1 MVGGRDPNG
10 DIVKGASPSRFAGTA
25 GLALLAVLWGTM
37 VPTISHLLKTYD
49 PFFLAA
55 LRYLGGGPALLPA
68 LWLIGRRHAR
78 GRAAVRVSTWRI
90 GLLGVVGIGGYAGL
104 YTLGVAHSNAVTA
117 AILSAASPAV
127 ATVTDRLIFGR
138 RLDRRMFPGLAL
150 AMCGC
155 VLATVD
161 FTRAGSPFDLRGGEI
176 LILAAFVCWSWY
188 STAAQR
194 WLEGWSQLRISG
206 VTMTV
211 GGVGLTVV
219 YLIAAGAGAATF
231 PPPAP
236 TTPSDWLI
244 LLWLVLVLVAFGVL
258 LWNFGVKRS
267 GVVTASLYLNLTPI
281 VAIMILA
288 LGGTAPNLQ
297 QVMGGGMVV
306 LGILWAELAT
316 MRRPVPAPAGIDE
329 APGL

>member
-1 MVGGRDPNG
+1 MSAA
-10 DIVKGASPSRFAGTA
+10 GASGDGSRLAGTA
-25 GLALLAVLWGTM
+25 GLVLLAMLWGTM
-37 VPTISHLLKTYD
+37 VPTITHLLQTWD
-49 PFFLAA
+49 PLFLAA

-68 LWLIGRRHAR
+68 LWILGRGAGSAKHVPA
-78 GRAAVRVSTWRI
+78 WRI
-90 GLLGVVGIGGYAGL
+90 ALLGTVGIGGYAGL
-104 YTLGVAHSNAVTA
+104 YTLGVAHSNPVTA

-127 ATVTDRLIFGR
+127 ATVTDRVIFGR
-138 RLDRRMFPGLAL
+138 KLDRRMVPGLVL
-150 AMCGC
+150 AMSGC

-161 FTRAGSPFDLRGGEI
+161 VTRAGSPFDLRGGEI
-176 LILAAFVCWSWY
+176 LILTAFACWSWY

-211 GGVGLTVV
+211 GGIALTIV
-219 YLIAAGAGAATF
+219 YLVLAAFGGLAF
-231 PPPAP
+231 PPPLP
-236 TTPSDWLI
+236 VTGFDWL
-244 LLWLVLVLVAFGVL
+244 LLVWLVIALVAFGVL

-281 VAIMILA
+281 VAILILA
-288 LGGTAPNLQ
+288 LGGTAPNRQ
-297 QVMGGGMVV
+297 QIAGGAMVV

-316 MRRPVPAPAGIDE
+316 LRKPAVAPAGIDE

>member
-1 MVGGRDPNG
+1 MT
-10 DIVKGASPSRFAGTA
+10 PSSSRLAGTA
-25 GLALLAVLWGTM
+25 GLLLLAILWGTM
-37 VPTISHLLKTYD
+37 VPTITHLLKTWD
-49 PFFLAA
+49 PLFLAA

-68 LWLIGRRHAR
+68 LWLMRPAHGSETLRPVAP
-78 GRAAVRVSTWRI
+78 WRL
-90 GLLGVVGIGGYAGL
+90 GLLGIIGISAYAGL
-104 YTLGVAHSNAVTA
+104 YTLGVAHSNPVTA

-138 RLDRRMFPGLAL
+138 RLDRRMIPGLLL

-161 FTRAGSPFDLRGGEI
+161 FSRAGSPFDLRGGEI
-176 LILAAFVCWSWY
+176 LILAAFACWSWY
-188 STAAQR
+188 SSAAQR

-206 VTMTV
+206 TTMTI
-211 GGVGLTVV
+211 GGVVLTVV
-219 YLIAAGAGAATF
+219 YFIAAAFGGVPF

-236 TTPSDWLI
+236 PTTTDWWVLA
-244 LLWLVLVLVAFGVL
+244 WLVFVLVSIGVL

-281 VAIMILA
+281 VAISILA

-297 QVMGGGMVV
+297 QIAGGGMVI

-316 MRRPVPAPAGIDE
+316 MRTHAAPPAGIDE

>member
-1 MVGGRDPNG
+1 MNPF
-10 DIVKGASPSRFAGTA
+10 SSRLAGTA
-25 GLALLAVLWGTM
+25 GLLLLAILWGTM
-37 VPTISHLLKTYD
+37 VPTITHLLKTWD
-49 PFFLAA
+49 PLFLAA

-68 LWLIGRRHAR
+68 LWLMRPASG
-78 GRAAVRVSTWRI
+78 AAPRPVASWRLW
-90 GLLGVVGIGGYAGL
+90 LLGIIGISAYAGL
-104 YTLGVAHSNAVTA
+104 YTLGVAHSNPVTA

-127 ATVTDRLIFGR
+127 ATVTDRVIFRR
-138 RLDRRMFPGLAL
+138 RLDRRMIPGLLL

-161 FTRAGSPFDLRGGEI
+161 FSRAGSPFDLRGGEI
-176 LILAAFVCWSWY
+176 LILTAFACWSWY
-188 STAAQR
+188 SSAAQR

-206 VTMTV
+206 TTMTI
-211 GGVGLTVV
+211 GGVVLTVIYFIV
-219 YLIAAGAGAATF
+219 AAFGGVPF

-236 TTPSDWLI
+236 PTGTDWLV
-244 LLWLVLVLVAFGVL
+244 LLWLIFVLVSIGVL

-281 VAIMILA
+281 VAISILA

-297 QVMGGGMVV
+297 QIAGGGMVI

-316 MRRPVPAPAGIDE
+316 MRRHAAPPAGIDE